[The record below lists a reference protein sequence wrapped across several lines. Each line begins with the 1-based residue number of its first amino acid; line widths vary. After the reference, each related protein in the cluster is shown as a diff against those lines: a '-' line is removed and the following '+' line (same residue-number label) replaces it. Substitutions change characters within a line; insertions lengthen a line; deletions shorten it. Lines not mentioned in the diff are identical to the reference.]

1 LTPQLKLETGDEMS
15 LRDRINDDMK
25 IAMKARDSERLSAI
39 RLLTSALK
47 QREVDERIEITD
59 EVVLAVIEKM
69 LKQRKD
75 SIAQYTAGNR
85 LDLVAKEQFEVGVL
99 QAYMPAQLSDAELAA
114 ILDSVIAE
122 VGAASA
128 KDMGK
133 VMNALRPKVAGRA
146 DMGKLSGAVKA
157 RLG

>member
-1 LTPQLKLETGDEMS
+1 MS
-15 LRDRINDDMK
+15 TLRDRINDDMK
-25 IAMKARDSERLSAI
+25 AAMKARESDKLGAI

-59 EVVLAVIEKM
+59 DIVLAVIEKM

-75 SIAQYTAGNR
+75 SIEQYSAGNR
-85 LDLVAKEQFEVGVL
+85 MDLVAKEQFEVGVL
-99 QAYMPAQLSDAELAA
+99 QVYMPAQLNGAELAT
-114 ILDSVIAE
+114 ILDGVIAE
-122 VGAASA
+122 VGATSA

-146 DMGKLSGAVKA
+146 DMGKLSAVVKA

>member
-1 LTPQLKLETGDEMS
+1 MVTGMS

-25 IAMKARDSERLSAI
+25 AAMKARETDKLAAI

-75 SIAQYTAGNR
+75 SIEQYTAGNR
-85 LDLVAKEQFEVGVL
+85 MDLVEKEQFEVGVL
-99 QAYMPAQLSDAELAA
+99 QVYMPAQLSDAELST
-114 ILDSVIAE
+114 ILDAVIAE
-122 VGAASA
+122 VGATSP

-133 VMNALRPKVAGRA
+133 VMNALRPRVAGRA
-146 DMGKLSGAVKA
+146 DMGKLSGIVKA
-157 RLG
+157 KLG

>member
-1 LTPQLKLETGDEMS
+1 MT

-25 IAMKARDSERLSAI
+25 AAMKAREAEKLGAI

-59 EVVLAVIEKM
+59 DVVLGVIEKM

-75 SIAQYTAGNR
+75 SIEQFTAGNR

-99 QAYMPAQLSDAELAA
+99 QVYMPAQMTDAELASV
-114 ILDSVIAE
+114 LDAVIAE
-122 VGAASA
+122 VGATSA

-146 DMGKLSGAVKA
+146 DMGKLSGVVKA

>member
-1 LTPQLKLETGDEMS
+1 
-15 LRDRINDDMK
+15 MK
-25 IAMKARDSERLSAI
+25 AAMKARESDKLGAI

-59 EVVLAVIEKM
+59 DIVLAVIEKM

-75 SIAQYTAGNR
+75 SIEQYTAGNR
-85 LDLVAKEQFEVGVL
+85 MDLVEKEQFEVGVL
-99 QAYMPAQLSDAELAA
+99 QVYMPAQLTDAELTT
-114 ILDSVIAE
+114 ILDAVIAE
-122 VGAASA
+122 VGATSA

-133 VMNALRPKVAGRA
+133 VMNTLRPKVAGRA
-146 DMGKLSGAVKA
+146 DMGKLSAVVKV

>member
-1 LTPQLKLETGDEMS
+1 MS
-15 LRDRINDDMK
+15 TLRDRINDDMK
-25 IAMKARDSERLSAI
+25 AAMKARESDKLGAI

-59 EVVLAVIEKM
+59 DIVLAVIEKM

-75 SIAQYTAGNR
+75 SIEQYTAGNR
-85 LDLVAKEQFEVGVL
+85 MDLVEKEQFEVGVL
-99 QAYMPAQLSDAELAA
+99 QVYMPAQLTDAELTA
-114 ILDSVIAE
+114 ILDAVIAE
-122 VGAASA
+122 VGATSA

-133 VMNALRPKVAGRA
+133 VMNTLRPKVAGRA
-146 DMGKLSGAVKA
+146 DMGKLSAVVKA